1 MAILTAAP
9 APDTHTA
16 SRPPL
21 LVFAEKHADLLL
33 LLALSAIAALPRL
46 WALGDIPQG
55 IHGDEAQVGM
65 DAWRVLEDGWIGVY
79 TPAALGQPA
88 GHAYYA
94 APFIE
99 ILGSSAFSVRL
110 PFALAGIAAV
120 PLAYTLF
127 RLQADRTV
135 AVIAALLLALSL
147 WHIHFSRTAHWPI
160 TYPTVELAVLVFW
173 TLAIQRGGPHWFA
186 LAGATLGLGLYTY
199 NIYPVFVIA
208 FTVWVVL
215 YTLQN
220 KRGAA
225 FKPWAANVAL
235 AAAIAFLY
243 GIPLFVYILTP
254 SNEYFDHYNQY
265 YETYSILQ
273 TPAYVQGG
281 FTDKVEIIFDQ
292 VKIWIGAYAW
302 EGVPD
307 LIDASSPDYRPML
320 DILTVGLFVA
330 GVGYAASN
338 WRKTPHL
345 LALTL
350 LAIMPLT
357 SVLQTNATYRG
368 VLGLSPFV
376 AFFAALP
383 LAWVWRKATAQ
394 AKDLYRGAGYAL
406 VIVAITVIGYTNL
419 HAYFGPWKDSLLFPW
434 VYAQEISEASEYL
447 DTLDTEPYVY
457 FYSSRWRFDYE
468 TRQYLAPGFE
478 GEDRSQRFG
487 RRQDD
492 VIDRSRD
499 SVFIL
504 LDPYLDRLEGIKRLY
519 PGGTEYVGRDGDDV
533 FFIAYH
539 VPADPAFSTSAR

>member
-1 MAILTAAP
+1 MAATTAAVP
-9 APDTHTA
+9 VHETRPDPIRA
-16 SRPPL
+16 
-21 LVFAEKHADLLL
+21 FAVKHADVLFLI
-33 LLALSAIAALPRL
+33 ALTAIAAVPRL
-46 WALGDIPQG
+46 WALGEIPQG

-79 TPAALGQPA
+79 TVAALGQPA
-88 GHAYYA
+88 GHAYYV

-99 ILGSSAFSVRL
+99 ILGSSALSVRL

-127 RLQADRTV
+127 RLQASRTV

-173 TLAIQRGGPHWFA
+173 TLAIQRGGLHWFA

-199 NIYPVFVIA
+199 NIYPIFVIA

-225 FKPWAANVAL
+225 FKPWATKVAL
-235 AAAIAFLY
+235 AAGIAFLY

-265 YETYSILQ
+265 YETYSVLA
-273 TPAYVQGG
+273 TPAYTEGG
-281 FTDKVEIIFDQ
+281 LADKAEIIFDQ
-292 VKIWIGAYAW
+292 VRIWIGAYAW

-307 LIDASSPDYRPML
+307 LIDASSPDYSPML
-320 DILTVGLFVA
+320 DMMTLGLFVA
-330 GVGYAASN
+330 GVGYATVN

-357 SVLQTNATYRG
+357 SLLQTNATYRG
-368 VLGLSPFV
+368 VLGLAPFV

-383 LAWVWRKATAQ
+383 LAWLWQRATAQ
-394 AKDLYRGAGYAL
+394 INDLYRGLGYAV
-406 VIVAITVIGYTNL
+406 VIIVITVIGYTNV
-419 HAYFGPWKDSLLFPW
+419 HAYFDTWANSFLFPW
-434 VYAQEISEASEYL
+434 VYTQEISEASEYL
-447 DTLDTEPYVY
+447 DALDDEPYVY
-457 FYSSRWRFDYE
+457 FYSSRWPFDYE

-478 GEDRSQRFG
+478 GEDRSERFG
-487 RRQDD
+487 RRHDD
-492 VIDRSRD
+492 VIDRRRD

-504 LDPYLDRLEGIKRLY
+504 LNPYLDRLEGIKRLY

-533 FFIAYH
+533 LFIAYH
-539 VPADPAFSTSAR
+539 VPSDPAFLTMPPR